1 MQIVRVQSGSGAYK
15 IVCGRGAS
23 QQLSRTIGEQRDVT
37 GVFVLSSLRVWKS
50 CGRRITKALARVNSG
65 APILFDDSERAKT
78 LQTVEKVCEALHRAG
93 ADRRSLLVAAG
104 GGVVGDV
111 AGFVAASYL
120 RGVRVIHIPTTLVA
134 QVDSSIGGKTG
145 VNLPEGKNLVGAF
158 FSPVSVITD
167 PAFLESL
174 PDAQFRSGLYEIVK
188 YGVIGDARLFA
199 FLESNM
205 TKILRRDAG
214 ALAWITGRSIRAKA
228 LVVSRDEREA
238 GLRQTLN
245 FGHTFG
251 HALETAGNYKR
262 HLHGEAV
269 GWGMLVATL
278 LALATNRLSP
288 TDAKRIARVV
298 MSVGALPSFRGFRA
312 TKLVA
317 LMKGDKK
324 SRAGRVRWVLPSA
337 VGRVDWGVEL
347 PDRLVIA
354 AIAEALEVARIARAE
369 L

>member
-1 MQIVRVQSGSGAYK
+1 MQIVHVQSGSGAYEV
-15 IVCGRGAS
+15 VCGRGAS
-23 QQLSRTIGEQRDVT
+23 QRLSRIIGAQRDVT
-37 GVFVLSSLRVWKS
+37 GIFVLSSPRVWKS

-65 APILFDDSERAKT
+65 APILFVDSERAKT
-78 LQTVEKVCEALHRAG
+78 LHTVEKVCEALHRAG
-93 ADRRSLLVAAG
+93 ADRRSLLAAAG

-120 RGVRVIHIPTTLVA
+120 RGVPVIHIPTTLVA

-145 VNLPEGKNLVGAF
+145 VNLPVGKNLVGAF
-158 FSPVSVITD
+158 YPPVSVIAD

-174 PDAQFRSGLYEIVK
+174 PEAQFRSGLYEIVK
-188 YGVIGDARLFA
+188 YGVIGDAKLFA

-205 TKILRRDAG
+205 TKILERDAG

-228 LVVSRDEREA
+228 GVVSRDEREA

-251 HALETAGNYKR
+251 HALETAGNYRR

-269 GWGMLVATL
+269 GWGILVATL
-278 LALATNRLSP
+278 LALATNRLSS
-288 TDAKRIARVV
+288 TQAKRIARAIV
-298 MSVGALPSFRGFRA
+298 SVGPLPGFRGIRA
-312 TKLVA
+312 TKLLA

-324 SRAGRVRWVLPSA
+324 SRAGRVRWVLPISI
-337 VGRVDWGVEL
+337 GRVEWGVEL
-347 PDRLVIA
+347 PDRLVNA
-354 AIAEALEVARIARAE
+354 VIAEAPEVARIARAE